1 MGECQSTKLG
11 KYQLAGRCFNK
22 HNEFKRLLKQLSV
35 ISFLSKFMQNIWP
48 SPIKTPVVNDQENK
62 RFATLFETKVQDSAE
77 AFYDKLYGPVGLQL
91 QKSRSLDMAIQ
102 GFDFA
107 GLHVASIRHGV
118 TTSATV
124 YEQHPF
130 WVFSYLSSGSVQNID
145 NGKIY
150 AMNDCVI
157 RRPGDAYRIK
167 TSADMEI
174 INLRVS
180 QSDID
185 MACVALFGNSFAQ
198 TIKLDV
204 SDSAHALPASTL
216 ARVIRNLSSTPYYQH
231 QFADRLERKVKES
244 ALFELLL
251 ACPNSISPNF
261 DKSEALPA
269 SIRRAIDYIHANLE
283 NFPTVVDI
291 ATAACISVR
300 AVTKG
305 FNKHLGTSPLQYM
318 LDQRLEGARRQLS
331 KGASDQKVTDVAL
344 QWGFLHL
351 GQFSIRYKK
360 QFGESPRETL
370 SKAKL

>member
-1 MGECQSTKLG
+1 
-11 KYQLAGRCFNK
+11 
-22 HNEFKRLLKQLSV
+22 
-35 ISFLSKFMQNIWP
+35 
-48 SPIKTPVVNDQENK
+48 
-62 RFATLFETKVQDSAE
+62 
-77 AFYDKLYGPVGLQL
+77 
-91 QKSRSLDMAIQ
+91 
-102 GFDFA
+102 
-107 GLHVASIRHGV
+107 
-118 TTSATV
+118 
-124 YEQHPF
+124 
-130 WVFSYLSSGSVQNID
+130 
-145 NGKIY
+145 
-150 AMNDCVI
+150 
-157 RRPGDAYRIK
+157 
-167 TSADMEI
+167 
-174 INLRVS
+174 
-180 QSDID
+180 

-269 SIRRAIDYIHANLE
+269 SIRRAIEYIHANLE